1 MHVKNWIKFNNR
13 LLPNIDKKMENDSS
27 EKKINNIWGG
37 RFSSSTD
44 GIMEEFNSS
53 IQFDK
58 ILYLEDIEG
67 SLAHSEMLS
76 KQKII
81 SNKDF
86 ELIKTGLNQIK
97 DEISKN
103 EFTFSMKLEDIHM
116 NIENRLVEIIGDPG
130 KKLHTARSR
139 NDQVATDIKLWLR
152 KEIDEIDLNLLSL
165 QKSLIEKAEMYY
177 DLLMPGYTHLQVAQP
192 ITFGHHLLSYVEM
205 LGRDRGRLADCRKR
219 LNESPLGSAAL
230 AGTSYPIDRDF
241 VARKLKFDKPT
252 DNSMD
257 AVSDRDFA
265 IEFMSASSL
274 IAIHLSRLAEELV
287 IWSSDRFNFIKLP
300 ESFTTG
306 SSIMP
311 QKRNPDAAELI
322 RAKPGRIF
330 GNLFSLMTVLKGL
343 PMTYGK
349 DMQEDKEPIFDTVKT
364 IKLCLIIMT
373 GMVQK
378 LEPIPHKMMEALQ
391 NGFPT
396 ATDLADYLVTNLA
409 IPFRDA
415 HHFTGKVVLLAESKS
430 CSLENLTLEDIR
442 TVIPNA
448 DNNILNVLKIENSVS
463 KRTSYGGTAPKNV
476 LMAIKKAKLKFLG
489 NKK

>member
-1 MHVKNWIKFNNR
+1 MKKN
-13 LLPNIDKKMENDSS
+13 SS
-27 EKKINNIWGG
+27 EKKISNIWGG
-37 RFSSSTD
+37 RFSSATD
-44 GIMEEFNSS
+44 KIMEEFNSS
-53 IQFDK
+53 IMFDQ
-58 ILYLEDIEG
+58 ILYVEDIDG

-76 KQKII
+76 RQNII
-81 SNKDF
+81 SKQDF
-86 ELIKTGLNQIK
+86 ELIKSGLNQIRT
-97 DEISKN
+97 EISN
-103 EFTFSMKLEDIHM
+103 NQFNFSLKLEDIHM
-116 NIENRLVEIIGDPG
+116 NIENRLVEIIGEPG

-152 KEIDEIDLNLLSL
+152 RKIDEIDLDLKNL
-165 QKSLIEKAEMYY
+165 QKSLIEKAEIYY

-192 ITFGHHLLSYVEM
+192 ITFGHHLLAYVEM

-219 LNESPLGSAAL
+219 LNELPLGSAAL

-241 VARKLKFDKPT
+241 VSTTLNFDKPT

-265 IEFMSASSL
+265 VEFMSASSL

-330 GNLFSLMTVLKGL
+330 GNLFNLMTVLKGL

-349 DMQEDKEPIFDTVKT
+349 DMQEDKEPLFDTVKT
-364 IKLCLIIMT
+364 IKYCVIVME
-373 GMVQK
+373 GMISK
-378 LEPIPHKMMEALQ
+378 LEAVPDKMMEALQ
-391 NGFPT
+391 KGFPT
-396 ATDLADYLVTNLA
+396 ATDFADYLVTNLE

-415 HHFTGKVVLLAESKS
+415 HHFTGKIILLAESKK
-430 CSLENLTLEDIR
+430 CSLEQLTLEEIR
-442 TVIPNA
+442 SIVPNI
-448 DNNILNVLKIENSVS
+448 DKNILKILEIKNSVS
-463 KRTSYGGTAPKNV
+463 TRTSHGGTAPKNV
-476 LMAIKKAKLKFLG
+476 IEAVKRAKLKFLG
-489 NKK
+489 NSII